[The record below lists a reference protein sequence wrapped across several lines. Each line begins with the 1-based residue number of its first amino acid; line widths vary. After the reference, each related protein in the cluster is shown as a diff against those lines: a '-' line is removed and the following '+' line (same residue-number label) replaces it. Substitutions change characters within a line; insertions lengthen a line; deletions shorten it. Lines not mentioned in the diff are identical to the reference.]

1 MRDICSNNERVVLE
15 VTEILV
21 GLNAQFSI
29 KPNGAEPLRTLGPG
43 TRAVVPPSF
52 ALNFINTFEMY

>member
-1 MRDICSNNERVVLE
+1 MRDICSNNECVVLE

-21 GLNAQFSI
+21 CLNAQLSI
-29 KPNGAEPLRTLGPG
+29 KPNEAELLRTLGPG

-52 ALNFINTFEMY
+52 ALNFIKTFEIY